1 MRRKEEIRTSVH
13 KYFAILL
20 MEMKDR
26 VEKIKYLYGEDK
38 AEKLISYLDMVLDR
52 NRFINLT
59 AVKDRDEAIEKHI
72 IDSLSIC
79 ELPEYKEAEK
89 IIDVGTGAGFPG
101 ALLAIVSPEK
111 KFILLDSTLKRL
123 KVIDEFAESL
133 GIDNVTTVHARAE
146 EIARKTEFDAAFDM
160 CVSRAVANLS
170 TLSEWCLPFVKKG
183 GWFISYKGEN
193 YLEEIE
199 AAKKVFTKRGGK
211 LIEVFIPSEQEEDIS
226 GHVLLKIK
234 KVK

>member
-1 MRRKEEIRTSVH
+1 
-13 KYFAILL
+13 
-20 MEMKDR
+20 MKDK

-79 ELPEYKEAEK
+79 ELPEYKEAET

-146 EIARKTEFDAAFDM
+146 EIARKPEFDAAFDM

-211 LIEVFIPSEQEEDIS
+211 LVEIYTPSEQEEDIS

-234 KVK
+234 KI

>member
-1 MRRKEEIRTSVH
+1 
-13 KYFAILL
+13 
-20 MEMKDR
+20 MEMKDK

-79 ELPEYKEAEK
+79 ELPEYKEAET

-146 EIARKTEFDAAFDM
+146 EIARKPEFDAAFDM

-211 LIEVFIPSEQEEDIS
+211 LVEIYTPSEQEEDIS

-234 KVK
+234 KI

>member
-20 MEMKDR
+20 MKMKDK
-26 VEKIKYLYGEDK
+26 VEKIKYLYGADK

-59 AVKDRDEAIEKHI
+59 AVKDRNEAIEKHI

-79 ELPEYKEAEK
+79 ELPEYKEAET

-146 EIARKTEFDAAFDM
+146 EIARKPEFDATFDM